1 MADRVVVSYVELDKA
16 KQGLEQVKQILDD
29 FSGVKGDEN
38 ALGSELVIDAYDSY
52 VRRLKGASGKY
63 SKKAGDFASMLQN
76 VIDQFQ
82 HLDSQLSHRVKRADG
97 PAQR

>member
-1 MADRVVVSYVELDKA
+1 MADRVVVSYDELDKA

-29 FSGVKGDEN
+29 FAGVRGDEN

-76 VIDQFQ
+76 VIDQFKE
-82 HLDSQLSHRVKRADG
+82 LDSQLGQKA
-97 PAQR
+97 AN